1 MRITVALLT
10 ALAVLTAAP
19 LTVLGQGAPPP
30 SQPAPSQ
37 PSPSTAA
44 GTTIEGVIANV
55 DTTCGGKPAAG
66 CQIVEIAVSPSTS
79 TPGAPPSTSPPGGT
93 SATPAQTTKITI
105 PKDAKITSQ
114 DAQSTKPI
122 QLAKGDKVKI
132 TYEKKPDGNV
142 ATSVTLVQKA
152 GQ

>member
-10 ALAVLTAAP
+10 ALAVLAAAP

-37 PSPSTAA
+37 PSPSTAT

-55 DTTCGGKPAAG
+55 DTTCGGKPASG
-66 CQIVEIAVSPSTS
+66 CQIVEIAASPSTS
-79 TPGAPPSTSPPGGT
+79 TPGSTPSTSTPG
-93 SATPAQTTKITI
+93 STPAQTTKITI

-114 DAQSTKPI
+114 DTQSTKPV